1 MLMLRPWRLAPPPAQ
16 ETERPMW
23 HTVAFLYA
31 GIAVLVALEIVLA
44 FVVAYLVTGRAV

>member
-1 MLMLRPWRLAPPPAQ
+1 
-16 ETERPMW
+16 MW